1 MLHYPKH
8 VRVLFE
14 NSKAFAQTEQFHW
27 AQTTRS
33 TLFSQHQRFVVEV
46 GSKVFIV
53 LTKKKKEKKKK
64 NMLVLTMC
72 FY

>member
-1 MLHYPKH
+1 
-8 VRVLFE
+8 VLFE
-14 NSKAFAQTEQFHW
+14 NNKAFAQTEQFHW

-53 LTKKKKEKKKK
+53 LTKKKKRKKEKKYACVDNVFLLRKAIIVK
-64 NMLVLTMC
+64 
-72 FY
+72 